1 MSTAKERV
9 LEREF
14 NAARAL
20 AAPQGKADA
29 EALQLAAPD
38 MTGTELNGA
47 AERIPL
53 FTEAVKVKNML
64 KRPIGFV
71 CMSSAR
77 RVVKLLQPYD
87 STIYQQEP
95 EMLPAQWG
103 FVWSNDPAHARP
115 WISLST
121 SPYMIG
127 NVCTVGLDIFRSR
140 IDNNVWSPLDYEQ
153 GWEWVGNV
161 LDYQA

>member
-1 MSTAKERV
+1 MTQDTINTAMRS
-9 LEREF
+9 
-14 NAARAL
+14 
-20 AAPQGKADA
+20 QGKADA

-38 MTGTELNGA
+38 MSGTELNGA
-47 AERIPL
+47 AGRIPM

-64 KRPIGFV
+64 EREAGFV

-77 RVVKLLQPYD
+77 RVVKLIQPYD
-87 STIYQQEP
+87 STAYQQEP
-95 EMLPAQWG
+95 EMLPAQWA

-115 WISLST
+115 WIALST

-127 NVCTVGLDIFRSR
+127 NVCTVGLDIFRSY
-140 IDNNVWSPLDYEQ
+140 IDNNVWSPEGYPQ
-153 GWEWVGNV
+153 GWEWIGSV